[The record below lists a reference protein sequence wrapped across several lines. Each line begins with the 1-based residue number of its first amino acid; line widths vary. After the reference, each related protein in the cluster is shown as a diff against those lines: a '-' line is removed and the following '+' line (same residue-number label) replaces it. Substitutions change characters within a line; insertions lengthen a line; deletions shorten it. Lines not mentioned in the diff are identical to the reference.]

1 MNWQKPLASYVLRTQ
16 LQWREWQKWA
26 HSLQTHTETFSP
38 IPQTESV
45 TVSVVQFNVTPVTSP
60 PLWRDR
66 VTQAF
71 RQAKAQDAQIIV
83 FGEDIALPLLGVL
96 AGRVGASADQNPLP
110 SWTPWLRALVNPVYQ
125 YWHRTM
131 QVLARHF
138 AITTVAGSAI
148 TKTHSKLFNQ
158 SVIFDA
164 NGWVI
169 ATQSKMHLF
178 PLENDLG
185 IIPGADLTPQV
196 FAPWPLITVVCND
209 ATYFETFR
217 MAWRLGAL
225 LVAVP
230 IADPE
235 PLYSEAKA
243 RRGTWARVQETP
255 VAGLVGASTG
265 NLFGMKLTGKAG
277 IYLPISLTKD
287 GSGILTE
294 TASAEG
300 EEVVTAA
307 IDLGCL
313 RKFQQEFAY
322 QDLTDHWL
330 NALYS
335 Q

>member
-1 MNWQKPLASYVLRTQ
+1 MNWQQPVASYVLRKQ

-26 HSLQTHTETFSP
+26 YSLQTETETFSP

-45 TVSVVQFNVTPVTSP
+45 TVSVVQFNVAPVTSP

-66 VTQAF
+66 ITQAF

-96 AGRVGASADQNPLP
+96 ADRVGVSADQNPLP
-110 SWTPWLRALVNPVYQ
+110 SLTPWLRALANPIYL

-138 AITTVAGSAI
+138 AITTVAGSALK
-148 TKTHSKLFNQ
+148 KTHSKLFNQ
-158 SVIFDA
+158 SVVFDA

-169 ATQSKMHLF
+169 AVQPKMHLF
-178 PLENDLG
+178 PVEHDLG
-185 IIPGADLTPQV
+185 LTPGADLNPQA

-217 MAWRLGAL
+217 MAWHHGAL

-235 PLYSEAKA
+235 PLYSQAKA

-255 VAGLVGASTG
+255 VAGLVGTSTG
-265 NLFGMKLTGKAG
+265 NLFGMKLTGKAA
-277 IYLPISLTKD
+277 IYLPTSLTKD
-287 GSGILTE
+287 DSGILAE
-294 TASAEG
+294 SSSAEG
-300 EEVVTAA
+300 EEVITAT
-307 IDLGCL
+307 IDLGSL
-313 RKFQQEFAY
+313 RKFQQEFAFK
-322 QDLTDHWL
+322 DLTGHWL
-330 NALYS
+330 DTLYS